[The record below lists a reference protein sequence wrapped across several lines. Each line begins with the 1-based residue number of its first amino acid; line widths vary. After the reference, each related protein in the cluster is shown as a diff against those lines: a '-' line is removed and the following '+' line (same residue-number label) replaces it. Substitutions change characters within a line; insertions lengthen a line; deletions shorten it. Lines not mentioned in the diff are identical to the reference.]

1 LGGTQNGVGD
11 SIVVAQ
17 AKTVGPREAAEEI
30 SRQLASLDLAM
41 IIVFVS
47 PFYDPAIFIE
57 ELTCQIPGTPI
68 SAAPP
73 RANWHPEAGKRTVW

>member
-1 LGGTQNGVGD
+1 LGGTQISIRD

-17 AKTVGPREAAEEI
+17 AKTVGPREAAEEV

-47 PFYDPAIFIE
+47 PFYDPAIDARPARGRIRR
-57 ELTCQIPGTPI
+57 
-68 SAAPP
+68 S
-73 RANWHPEAGKRTVW
+73 RR

>member
-1 LGGTQNGVGD
+1 MGGTQSSVAD

-17 AKTVGPREAAEEI
+17 AKTAGPREAAEEI

-47 PFYDPAIFIE
+47 PYYDPAIFIE
-57 ELTCQIPGTPI
+57 ELAKNI
-68 SAAPP
+68 
-73 RANWHPEAGKRTVW
+73 